1 MQLTRD
7 RAVVIGDQIF
17 TDILGAN
24 KAGIKSILVKFIR
37 LPEEKR
43 IGQKRY
49 LEKMIL
55 FFDKR
60 ASHRKK
66 RKLFCEINPFCYML
80 SEKREYYCGILKK
93 F

>member
-24 KAGIKSILVKFIR
+24 KAGIKSMLVKFIR

-43 IGQKRY
+43 IGKKRY

-60 ASHRKK
+60 ASHRKNGSSFAK
-66 RKLFCEINPFCYML
+66 
-80 SEKREYYCGILKK
+80 
-93 F
+93 